1 MISAAFVATH
11 STLSCVK
18 VRSFCLIRILYA
30 VIGEPFVTG
39 SFQDTETLSFALA
52 VVIVVGESG
61 TNAHSNV
68 KTLELAE

>member
-1 MISAAFVATH
+1 M
-11 STLSCVK
+11 
-18 VRSFCLIRILYA
+18 RILYA